1 MSWFKQHKTLSFITL
16 TVVFVIVVLMLMTQE
31 GAIWDWLNA
40 KWDWL
45 NKGTHSD
52 TVRNLPLIAFG
63 IVGFILAFWR
73 TNIADEQAKIA
84 QKNAETAAQQAK
96 IADTNS
102 VTHIF
107 NQAIEQLGTTHD
119 TGQPKREIRV
129 GAIYALEKL
138 SQTNEEY
145 TQVIINILTT
155 YLRENAP
162 NEETAQEPIT
172 TDRQTA
178 ITVIGRSQQTGK
190 TLAIDLSN
198 TVLTE
203 ADLSE
208 ANLTK
213 AILQWTRLTGAYL
226 LSANLTDVNLRMAYL
241 TVAYLVGANLTKANL
256 TRADLMHADLTRANL
271 TKANLT
277 KADLT
282 NANLTEADL
291 KGANLDGAIVS
302 TAQLAHAKNLD
313 LAKNVDNII
322 TPEAADSSDTT
333 TPPAK

>member
-1 MSWFKQHKTLSFITL
+1 MRPCLKKDFFMSWFKQHKTLSFIIL
-16 TVVFVIVVLMLMTQE
+16 IFVIVVLMLMTQE

-52 TVRNLPLIAFG
+52 TVRNLALIAFG

-107 NQAIEQLGTTHD
+107 NQAIEQLGPTHD

-162 NEETAQEPIT
+162 NNAEETTQETTQEPIT

-178 ITVIGRSQQTGK
+178 LTVIGRSQQTAK

-198 TVLTE
+198 TNLT
-203 ADLSE
+203 E
-208 ANLTK
+208 ANLTEANLIGANLRWATLREANLIEADLTK
-213 AILQWTRLTGAYL
+213 ADLFN
-226 LSANLTDVNLRMAYL
+226 ANLTE
-241 TVAYLVGANLTKANL
+241 
-256 TRADLMHADLTRANL
+256 
-271 TKANLT
+271 ANLT
-277 KADLT
+277 KADLAKADLT
-282 NANLTEADL
+282 KAHLDSAVLTEANLRMANLTEA
-291 KGANLDGAIVS
+291 N
-302 TAQLAHAKNLD
+302 
-313 LAKNVDNII
+313 
-322 TPEAADSSDTT
+322 
-333 TPPAK
+333 